1 MKKSI
6 VISLFAAAAFPL
18 AALAAGTHAGGHDMP
33 ASHGNMSMSEHSAM
47 FGQPG
52 DPAKVTRTIDVVMND
67 NMRFDPSSINVKEG
81 ETVRFMVRNA
91 GKIRHEMVLGSL
103 DELKE
108 HAKEMRAN
116 PGMVHSEPNQVN
128 LKPGQGKRVNIGN
141 PGSGQRGTMVWQ
153 FTQPGKVDFA
163 CTEPGHLEAGMA
175 GQVEVAH

>member
-1 MKKSI
+1 MNKSI

-67 NMRFDPSSINVKEG
+67 NMRFDP
-81 ETVRFMVRNA
+81 
-91 GKIRHEMVLGSL
+91 
-103 DELKE
+103 
-108 HAKEMRAN
+108 
-116 PGMVHSEPNQVN
+116 GMVHSEPNQVN
-128 LKPGQGKRVNIGN
+128 LKP
-141 PGSGQRGTMVWQ
+141 GQRGTMVWQ

-175 GQVEVAH
+175 GQVEVAR

>member
-6 VISLFAAAAFPL
+6 LISLFAAAAFPL

-67 NMRFDPSSINVKEG
+67 NMRFEPSTIDVKEG
-81 ETVRFMVRNA
+81 ETVRFMVRNT
-91 GKIRHEMVLGSL
+91 GKVRHEMVLGSL

-128 LKPGQGKRVNIGN
+128 LAP
-141 PGSGQRGTMVWQ
+141 GQRGSMVWQ

-163 CTEPGHLEAGMA
+163 CTEPGHLEAGMV
-175 GQVEVAH
+175 GQVKVAR